1 VILMPILQEAAYRR
15 KLKSKRKGEME
26 ISQQG
31 QDRLQKGNSK
41 KSSRKRKNPRNN
53 YGVAFNPADKHCPRF
68 VSGVRNGDN
77 YNTHHR
83 PMGQG
88 QHLAMPGMMLGRP
101 MHVPSMGITPPTF
114 HPQSGPQSHQFHA
127 NATAGQFRA
136 MSLQPH
142 HMVSLYGGMPPFQET
157 SFKPPPPP
165 GPPPED

>member
-1 VILMPILQEAAYRR
+1 MILMLMLQEAAYRR

-31 QDRLQKGNSK
+31 QDRPQKGNSK

-53 YGVAFNPADKHCPRF
+53 YGGAFNPAEKYYPRF
-68 VSGVRNGDN
+68 FSGVRNSDN

-83 PMGQG
+83 PMGS
-88 QHLAMPGMMLGRP
+88 MPGMMP
-101 MHVPSMGITPPTF
+101 PPVPSMGITPPMF
-114 HPQSGPQSHQFHA
+114 SPQSRPQSHQFHA

-142 HMVSLYGGMPPFQET
+142 HMYGCMPPFQET

-165 GPPPED
+165 GPPPEN